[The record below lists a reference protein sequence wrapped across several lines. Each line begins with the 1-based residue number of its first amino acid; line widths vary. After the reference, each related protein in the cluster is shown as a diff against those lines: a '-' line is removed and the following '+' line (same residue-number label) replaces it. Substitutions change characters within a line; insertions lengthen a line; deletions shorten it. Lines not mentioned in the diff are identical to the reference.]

1 PTIVQGLENP
11 KELIDG
17 RMNEEE
23 AAILG
28 YALVRKMIDS
38 SGRKPFDN
46 FVRAIDKSQDFEAA
60 FRQAIGPL
68 DTAIA
73 ATFRLPTKAA
83 PGRKGKGD

>member
-1 PTIVQGLENP
+1 LENP

-17 RMNEEE
+17 QMNEEE

-38 SGRKPFDN
+38 PGRKAFEN

-73 ATFRLPTKAA
+73 LTFRLSTKTG
-83 PGRKGKGD
+83 PSKKGKGD